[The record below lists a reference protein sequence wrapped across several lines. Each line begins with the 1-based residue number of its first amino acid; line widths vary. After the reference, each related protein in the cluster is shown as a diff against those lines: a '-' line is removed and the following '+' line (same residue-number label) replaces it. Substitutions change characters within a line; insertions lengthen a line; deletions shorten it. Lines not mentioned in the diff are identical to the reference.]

1 MKKKVNDQT
10 LNIRIPNSLHEQ
22 LKLVAESQYMPM
34 SVMIRLA
41 LGEYVRTH
49 ATVALSRVA
58 INPQTPPQLQSNA
71 PKSPAQQQWED
82 DWNY

>member
-1 MKKKVNDQT
+1 MKKKINDQT
-10 LNIRIPNSLHEQ
+10 LNIRIPNALHEQ

-58 INPQTPPQLQSNA
+58 INPQLPSQPQSNA
-71 PKSPAQQQWED
+71 PKSPAQQQWEE
-82 DWNY
+82 DWGY